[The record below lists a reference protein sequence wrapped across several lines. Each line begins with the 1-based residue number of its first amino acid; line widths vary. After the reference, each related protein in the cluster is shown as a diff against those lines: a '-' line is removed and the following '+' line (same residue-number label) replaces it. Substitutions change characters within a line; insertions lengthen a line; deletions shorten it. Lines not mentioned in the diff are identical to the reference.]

1 MRRLTRRQRVAA
13 IVLAALALCFLTLDL
28 GGGGLRS
35 AHSGVRGSLG
45 SLYRGTDAVLGPALR
60 FVQGI
65 PSAGTSHSRI
75 AALLHENAALRGRIA
90 AAESDRTTHAQLAR
104 LQLTASSGGYR
115 ILPAR
120 VIALGPGE
128 GFDWTVTLDAGTST
142 GIRVDQTVTDGA
154 GLVGRV
160 LHADASSCVV
170 LLGADPGS
178 GVGVRDLRTGQVGV
192 ATGRG
197 SHGFT
202 FVPLDPNAVIRV
214 GDRLATG
221 PTGSTSFVGGL
232 AVGAVSG
239 GRGRAASWTRSAS
252 RASKPSPGSSAT
264 AALAAGLRANRCERR
279 SKTADNMTGAPWV
292 CRVRGASPLKEIPSE
307 RPRPSRFFLG

>member
-13 IVLAALALCFLTLDL
+13 IVLAALAVCFLTLDL

-35 AHSGVRGSLG
+35 AHSGVRGALG

-75 AALLHENAALRGRIA
+75 AALKHENAALRGRIA

-104 LQLTASSGGYR
+104 LQLAASSGGYR
-115 ILPAR
+115 ILPGR

-160 LHADASSCVV
+160 LHADGSSCVV

-232 AVGAVSG
+232 AVGTVASVRTSADGTTRATVRPTVSPTGLDLVGVILLG
-239 GRGRAASWTRSAS
+239 GQAASPRAALT
-252 RASKPSPGSSAT
+252 PSPQASN
-264 AALAAGLRANRCERR
+264 L
-279 SKTADNMTGAPWV
+279 GAP
-292 CRVRGASPLKEIPSE
+292 R
-307 RPRPSRFFLG
+307 

>member
-35 AHSGVRGSLG
+35 AHSGVRGALG
-45 SLYRGTDAVLGPALR
+45 SLYRGTDAVLGPARR

-178 GVGVRDLRTGQVGV
+178 GVGVRDLRTGQVGI

-232 AVGAVSG
+232 AVGTVASVRTSADGTTRATVRPTVSPTGLDLVGVILLG
-239 GRGRAASWTRSAS
+239 GQPASPRAALT
-252 RASKPSPGSSAT
+252 PSPQASN
-264 AALAAGLRANRCERR
+264 L
-279 SKTADNMTGAPWV
+279 GAP
-292 CRVRGASPLKEIPSE
+292 R
-307 RPRPSRFFLG
+307 